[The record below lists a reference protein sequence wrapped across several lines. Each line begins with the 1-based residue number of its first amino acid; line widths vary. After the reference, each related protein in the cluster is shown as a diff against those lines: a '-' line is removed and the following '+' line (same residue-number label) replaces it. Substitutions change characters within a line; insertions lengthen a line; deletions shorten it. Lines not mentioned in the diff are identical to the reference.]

1 MSILPFIGVY
11 VAHYDAPNQF
21 SRMSS
26 GKNGPEA
33 LARETRIAET
43 YAAIRGNV
51 AIEIRAFDGDGAERR
66 LAVVPFKPANT
77 ERGYIRLRWFDAPT
91 AADGPLGPNARK
103 VGGYHY
109 GLWNRQGSRIMGGT
123 IAPGLDRALDYVRKL
138 AAERGMDDPD
148 IEVLDTRAPAAIE
161 QSGFDAAKRGVVWWN
176 NPFESGSV
184 HAGQWDAGHTRW
196 RAANP
201 VTGPEA

>member
-26 GKNGPEA
+26 DKNGPEA
-33 LARETRIAET
+33 LARETRLAEA

-51 AIEIRAFDGDGAERR
+51 AIEIRAFDGEGAERR
-66 LAVVPFKPANT
+66 LAVVPFSPGQTA
-77 ERGYIRLRWFDAPT
+77 RGYIRLRWFDAPT

-123 IAPGLDRALDYVRKL
+123 IAPGLAAALDHVRKL

-148 IEVLDTRAPAAIE
+148 IEVLDTRSEAE
-161 QSGFDAAKRGVVWWN
+161 LFDSGVDAAKRGVVWWN
-176 NPFESGSV
+176 NPFESGSRE
-184 HAGQWDAGHTRW
+184 AGIWDAGHTRW
-196 RAANP
+196 RVANP
-201 VTGPEA
+201 A